1 MKKKRK
7 SIAYEDTLKN
17 RDRIISINGTEILTT
32 TEMNDLV
39 DAMKVGD
46 TVTRLIDRDG
56 ETHTITMVL
65 REYVPDYIGS
75 ELE

>member
-1 MKKKRK
+1 LKKKRK